1 MELNKLKNKLE
12 KRGLTCEF
20 ITLVYN
26 NKEIAGI
33 RVDHNYNGLY
43 PSKIALEQCNIAICE
58 AYKNG
63 FHAEQRGYYTAT
75 YIYNRREAAI

>member
-1 MELNKLKNKLE
+1 MKLNTLKNKLE

-20 ITLVYN
+20 ITLIFN

-33 RVDHNYNGLY
+33 KVDHNYNGLY
-43 PSKIALEQCNIAICE
+43 PSKTALEQCNIALYE

-63 FHAEQRGYYTAT
+63 FHAEPRGYKTAT
-75 YIYNRREAAI
+75 YIYKKMEV